1 MSQRLNLNINPGQ
14 APQTFHLTQG
24 DIGRTLVA
32 ELADGSGVYTIPSGA
47 TVTIEGTKPSGLGFK
62 KTGTVSAGAGG
73 VSCIVSFTSTA
84 EMTDEIARIPA
95 KIKIRNANT
104 LVIGTA
110 TVYLDIDR
118 NPHPDDTTDGCVPD
132 VINAITALVE
142 RVEAAVAK
150 AEVLHEAEAWAV
162 GKRDDIPVGED
173 DDTYHNNSK
182 WYSDQANISK
192 TAASASEQVASE
204 KASQAAASAADAAT
218 AKTNA
223 ETAKT
228 AAEAAAAAAASVFD
242 VVGNVSFTVDP
253 DDGHV
258 TIWFTEE
265 EET

>member
-62 KTGTVSAGAGG
+62 NTGTVSAGAGG

-118 NPHPDDTTDGCVPD
+118 NPHPDDTTDGRAPD

-150 AEVLHEAEAWAV
+150 EEVLHEAEAWAV
-162 GKRDDIPVGED
+162 GKRDGVDVPST

-182 WYSDQANISK
+182 YYKELAG
-192 TAASASEQVASE
+192 ASASSAANDAADALAS
-204 KASQAAASAADAAT
+204 KQNAAASATSANDAKLA
-218 AKTNA
+218 AQS
-223 ETAKT
+223 
-228 AAEAAAAAAASVFD
+228 AAEDAEHYADVAASVFT
-242 VVGNVSFTVDP
+242 VAGSVSFAVAS
-253 DDGHV
+253 DGGV
-258 TIWFTEE
+258 SMIFTEE
-265 EET
+265 

>member
-62 KTGTVSAGAGG
+62 ETGTVSAGTGG
-73 VSCIVSFTSTA
+73 VNCIVSFTSTA

-95 KIKIRNANT
+95 KIKIRNSNT

-118 NPHPDDTTDGCVPD
+118 NPHPDDTTDGRAPD

-150 AEVLHEAEAWAV
+150 EEVLHEAEAWAV
-162 GKRDDIPVGED
+162 GKRDGQTVPSTDP
-173 DDTYHNNSK
+173 TYHNNSMYYK
-182 WYSDQANISK
+182 EQAASSNTAAAVQAAAAEAHKNGAESAKIAAQQAQAAAEEAAL
-192 TAASASEQVASE
+192 AASA
-204 KASQAAASAADAAT
+204 
-218 AKTNA
+218 
-223 ETAKT
+223 
-228 AAEAAAAAAASVFD
+228 
-242 VVGNVSFTVDP
+242 FTVDP
-253 DDGHV
+253 V
-258 TIWFTEE
+258 TRKVTLHIITE
-265 EET
+265 

>member
-62 KTGTVSAGAGG
+62 VTGTVSAGAGG

-118 NPHPDDTTDGCVPD
+118 DPHPDDTTDGRVPD

-162 GKRDDIPVGED
+162 GKRDGVDVPSTDG
-173 DDTYHNNSK
+173 TYHNNSK
-182 WYSDQANISK
+182 YYKELAGTSASA
-192 TAASASEQVASE
+192 AASDAADALASKQN
-204 KASQAAASAADAAT
+204 AAASATSANEAKLAAQSAAGDAEHYADV
-218 AKTNA
+218 
-223 ETAKT
+223 
-228 AAEAAAAAAASVFD
+228 AASVFT
-242 VVGNVSFTVDP
+242 VAGSVSFAVAS
-253 DDGHV
+253 DGGV
-258 TIWFTEE
+258 SMIFTEE
-265 EET
+265 